1 MSRSSSGLSTP
12 GELVHDQAF
21 PDQPFFEGGKR
32 RISITSIYGP
42 DDGSY
47 DSQPA
52 TLKRARHAVS
62 AHVVI
67 ESIPP
72 FYIIREDSSSPAP
85 LAQNARERHRG
96 SWQGYDE
103 KPQEHPH
110 DAGRHDLHHT
120 PAKPAVAAAGSKGS
134 ASSTTIV
141 IDDDAD
147 EDHHMSDEEA
157 AESVELHVAENH
169 KRNRHS
175 KHERILKSLINPK
188 ARSADFEID
197 DEAIQG
203 IFYAANEFFFCGR
216 LKGRVTW
223 EWADKRNSRFQANII
238 GTTALRK
245 ASEIG
250 GYETLI
256 ILSSHFLRN
265 KNYSRR
271 LLISTFL
278 HELVHSYLFIC
289 CGFKARASGG
299 HTDGFVRI
307 ASLIDDW
314 AGPETLHLRNIEAD
328 LDDFLADTARYQ
340 HDQLLRTSYCSGHTC
355 ERPTPRNGA
364 RADRPRGEHAGR
376 HKDSSFA
383 GTQHRHGAVLAVEST
398 PTFIIL
404 PTKRPEPKWHYEG
417 PIDYRHNRLS

>member
-12 GELVHDQAF
+12 GELAYDHAF
-21 PDQPFFEGGKR
+21 SDQPFFEGGKR
-32 RISITSIYGP
+32 RISITGRYGP
-42 DDGSY
+42 DDGPY
-47 DSQPA
+47 DYLPTKS
-52 TLKRARHAVS
+52 KRARHAVS
-62 AHVVI
+62 ADLVI

-72 FYIIREDSSSPAP
+72 FYVIREDSSSPAP
-85 LAQNARERHRG
+85 LPPSARERHRN
-96 SWQGYDE
+96 SWQGYDD
-103 KPQEHPH
+103 KPQERLH
-110 DAGRHDLHHT
+110 DAGRPDFKHT
-120 PAKPAVAAAGSKGS
+120 PAKPAMTTAGSKGS
-134 ASSTTIV
+134 ISSTTNSASHGP
-141 IDDDAD
+141 DQ
-147 EDHHMSDEEA
+147 DHNMSDEEA
-157 AESVELHVAENH
+157 ATVVELHVAENH

-223 EWADKRNSRFQANII
+223 EWAERSNSRFQANII

-256 ILSSHFLRN
+256 ILSSHFLRDR
-265 KNYSRR
+265 NYSRR

-314 AGPETLHLRNIEAD
+314 AGPDTLHLKNIEAD
-328 LDDFLADTARYQ
+328 LDDFLADSATYQ
-340 HDQLLRTSYCSGHTC
+340 HDRPLRTSYCSGHTC
-355 ERPTPRNGA
+355 ERPPSRDSVGSG
-364 RADRPRGEHAGR
+364 RAHSDIA
-376 HKDSSFA
+376 
-383 GTQHRHGAVLAVEST
+383 
-398 PTFIIL
+398 FI
-404 PTKRPEPKWHYEG
+404 
-417 PIDYRHNRLS
+417 